1 VIERQG
7 DHVDHKVKLMVITSA
22 DDGAGR
28 GYTMLLARVM
38 LVADAIDEL
47 QRRCID
53 GYVLFRSLFRRLR
66 LVFDGLL
73 SRGLVDAS
81 AERTFVD
88 VAEFVGLLHFA
99 ASNTTVWA
107 YHIGLYWHTKDTRKM
122 EADVPYVGLARGAL
136 ESADDLV
143 DAIVLHPLRVQFAQ
157 VMTYRAFVMF
167 GWLDTSSSRVGDW
180 LDSDLSV
187 RDHREQLAG
196 LVAKLQALS
205 HNEIKQMMTTR
216 VEGRRFGWG
225 TCWRTMKITDELAR
239 LVFAALGQI
248 AGVTDLEMEWANPK
262 LRDPVAKYLL
272 RYYESSFVSRMI
284 LELRGWIMYPR
295 FSVVDQA
302 ALAPVQAESWSPLP
316 CAILPHELS
325 VNAPFSIGVPGFTKV
340 RGSTRRSP
348 SKLSRTS

>member
-28 GYTMLLARVM
+28 DHTALLARVM

-122 EADVPYVGLARGAL
+122 EADVPMLASL
-136 ESADDLV
+136 EAR
-143 DAIVLHPLRVQFAQ
+143 LRVPTTWSMPLCCTLSAC
-157 VMTYRAFVMF
+157 
-167 GWLDTSSSRVGDW
+167 SS
-180 LDSDLSV
+180 
-187 RDHREQLAG
+187 
-196 LVAKLQALS
+196 
-205 HNEIKQMMTTR
+205 
-216 VEGRRFGWG
+216 
-225 TCWRTMKITDELAR
+225 
-239 LVFAALGQI
+239 
-248 AGVTDLEMEWANPK
+248 
-262 LRDPVAKYLL
+262 LR
-272 RYYESSFVSRMI
+272 
-284 LELRGWIMYPR
+284 
-295 FSVVDQA
+295 
-302 ALAPVQAESWSPLP
+302 
-316 CAILPHELS
+316 
-325 VNAPFSIGVPGFTKV
+325 
-340 RGSTRRSP
+340 
-348 SKLSRTS
+348 